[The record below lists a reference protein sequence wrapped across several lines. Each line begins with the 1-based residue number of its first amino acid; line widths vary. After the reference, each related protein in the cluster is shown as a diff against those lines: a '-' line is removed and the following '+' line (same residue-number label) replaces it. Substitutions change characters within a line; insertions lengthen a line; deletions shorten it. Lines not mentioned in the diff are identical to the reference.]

1 MTNRKTTKKALL
13 GSLLALVLC
22 FSMLVGTTFAWFTD
36 NEVLSDNKIT
46 AGTLDITAEK
56 TTAFKVNSL
65 WEPGYSEPFGA
76 TLKNVG
82 SLWLKYEVNFANV
95 HYGESTNADEI
106 ATEFVPM
113 DSNITEVLDV
123 YVGTTAADMIEAN
136 YLGTV
141 ADLNDAGTFGAVDG
155 VSGILAPRNGAAQL
169 NLIIKMQETA
179 GNEYQ
184 GDWCEFDI
192 VVNATQWTEEE
203 DGFGND
209 QYDAA
214 ADFAVAVANEAE
226 LAAALGNGQN
236 AIITEDFSVKNTITV
251 TGDAVIDLN
260 ANVDASLNVARPFDI
275 EDGASLTI
283 NGADKE
289 VKVGA
294 YGLANIPANGEV
306 ILNGGIYAANTDN
319 GAFIKVRDAAADVN
333 VVMNN
338 VTYADQADDGFVVHS
353 VGENAKITVNG
364 GEFTANAG
372 FAAAGDFSIKN
383 AKVTTAA
390 VAFELMGD
398 AIIDNCE
405 ITVDPGNV
413 VSTAPAAFV
422 AVSNGGYAKVTN
434 STFVGN
440 ADAVYAVYSTGG
452 KIDASNNVE
461 PAGQVVAKAW
471 GTVAAKITVD
481 GDVLVNQ

>member
-1 MTNRKTTKKALL
+1 MTTRKTTKKALL

-56 TTAFKVNSL
+56 TTVFNVDSL

-95 HYGESTNADEI
+95 HYGESTDADEI

-123 YVGTTAADMIEAN
+123 YVGTTAADMTEAN

-141 ADLNDAGTFGAVDG
+141 ADLNDAGTFGAVNG

-209 QYDAA
+209 QYDAE
-214 ADFAVAVANEAE
+214 ADFAVAVGSEAE

-236 AIITEDFSVKNTITV
+236 VIITEDFSVENTITV

-260 ANVDASLNVARPFDI
+260 ANVDASVNITRPFNI

-289 VKVGA
+289 VKVGK

-306 ILNGGIYAANTDN
+306 ILNGGIYTANTDN
-319 GAFIKVRDAAADVN
+319 GAFIKVRDDVADVN
-333 VVMNN
+333 VVMND
-338 VTYADQADDGFVVHS
+338 VTYVDQADDGFVVHT
-353 VGENAKITVNG
+353 GLAENTKITVNG
-364 GEFTANAG
+364 GNFTANAG
-372 FAAAGDFSIKN
+372 FAAGGDLSVKN
-383 AKVTTAA
+383 ATIKTAG
-390 VAFELMGD
+390 VAFEVMGD
-398 AIIDNCE
+398 AVIDNCD
-405 ITVDPGNV
+405 ITIDPGV
-413 VSTAPAAFV
+413 TVSTAPPAAV

-434 STFVGN
+434 NTFAITNGV
-440 ADAVYAVYSTGG
+440 AYFVYSTGG
-452 KIDASNNVE
+452 DIDAANNNINTYTITKAGSTISIDGVE
-461 PAGQVVAKAW
+461 YVG
-471 GTVAAKITVD
+471 
-481 GDVLVNQ
+481 